1 MNSLIPAAL
10 ASSIAYCTS
19 GRSTNVIISFGM
31 DFVAGKNRVPWP
43 ATGKIALVTL
53 CFIFSKYFSTMVE
66 PPEIL
71 AKN

>member
-1 MNSLIPAAL
+1 
-10 ASSIAYCTS
+10 
-19 GRSTNVIISFGM
+19 M

-66 PPEIL
+66 PPKIL
-71 AKN
+71 AKD

>member
-1 MNSLIPAAL
+1 
-10 ASSIAYCTS
+10 
-19 GRSTNVIISFGM
+19 M

-66 PPEIL
+66 PTEIL
-71 AKN
+71 AKD